1 MLVGSIGTRSFL
13 AHLRVLA
20 ESLAEH
26 LPGPR
31 LQVLALDAEPGEL
44 DGEPFDVLLPGDLD
58 ISPDEWAV
66 LLGIYDAMSLSCA
79 IKPLLLRRLLRDD
92 ESALYLDADMR
103 AGADLQGL
111 AAELAETPV
120 LLSRHLWRSGN
131 SFFEH
136 PLLLAGSYNA
146 GLVGVRRDGAA
157 FVDWWW
163 QRARR
168 HAVLSYPEGLYFE
181 QHFLDLAPTLFP
193 TAVVADPGI
202 NVLTHGLELRDLA
215 GDAERGWT
223 VDGAPVRLFHAGGGF
238 DPAHP
243 FGLTAGTARPT
254 LRPSRLPPLAALYA
268 SYRDDLLAAGWE
280 QARGLAYRFDT
291 TPDGL
296 RLDRTMRRAYRDHV
310 LRAEARDEPLPP
322 SPFAPDGGAGFEAWL
337 REPADRRRE
346 AVVVPRYL
354 VELRYEEPLLAQR
367 VPDLLTNGR
376 TFLRHVEVHRD
387 DVPERLRGPAG
398 EPAAGAL
405 EGPFELVPGVTLV
418 GPRGQEGIAAQRAGP
433 PRGRARR
440 RRGPARARRV
450 DRRPRR
456 ARADGGRGG
465 RGRRPRREPAGRRG
479 TGPPRLRLRPRRD
492 AALLALPRRSLGLG
506 AVGPRDGRGA
516 AVRGRDLGSIAGA
529 GRGPRR
535 LDRQARRVDP
545 ASRRAAAARPRADL
559 GLPEGPLAGTAI
571 DLAAPDAAP
580 RAQAAAALAA
590 ARGAGA
596 GALLVLLGARAQ
608 ILEAER
614 VLAEAGPGVVVREAA
629 GTAEAARL
637 LAGCDAQLVLGPG
650 IPLHPLVAD
659 VAAAG
664 VPTVAVR
671 GTDADEA
678 LAAVLA
684 SEAGPGAARPQDA
697 AEALRGL
704 LADPSA
710 AVAAGARAAEHL
722 LAERSAA
729 AVGRRIA
736 DRLAELT
743 ALDVIPVGPRGERPP
758 PAEPAPGAQR
768 AAS

>member
-1 MLVGSIGTRSFL
+1 
-13 AHLRVLA
+13 
-20 ESLAEH
+20 
-26 LPGPR
+26 
-31 LQVLALDAEPGEL
+31 
-44 DGEPFDVLLPGDLD
+44 
-58 ISPDEWAV
+58 
-66 LLGIYDAMSLSCA
+66 
-79 IKPLLLRRLLRDD
+79 
-92 ESALYLDADMR
+92 
-103 AGADLQGL
+103 
-111 AAELAETPV
+111 
-120 LLSRHLWRSGN
+120 
-131 SFFEH
+131 
-136 PLLLAGSYNA
+136 
-146 GLVGVRRDGAA
+146 
-157 FVDWWW
+157 VDWWW

-418 GPRGQEGIAAQRAGP
+418 GPRGQEGIAAQRAG
-433 PRGRARR
+433 
-440 RRGPARARRV
+440 
-450 DRRPRR
+450 
-456 ARADGGRGG
+456 
-465 RGRRPRREPAGRRG
+465 
-479 TGPPRLRLRPRRD
+479 RLE
-492 AALLALPRRSLGLG
+492 AALGAGGVPHGLVAWTG
-506 AVGPRDGRGA
+506 DPDAR
-516 AVRGRDLGSIAGA
+516 VRTGVEAGA
-529 GRGPRR
+529 GAVHDVNLLAVEAPDLPDFDYDLGATLRSWRYLVAAWASAPSAPATGAALPFVDEIWAASPALAEALGAWTAKPVVWIPHPVEPPPR
-535 LDRQARRVDP
+535 V
-545 ASRRAAAARPRADL
+545 PRADL

-571 DLAAPDAAP
+571 DLTAPDAAP